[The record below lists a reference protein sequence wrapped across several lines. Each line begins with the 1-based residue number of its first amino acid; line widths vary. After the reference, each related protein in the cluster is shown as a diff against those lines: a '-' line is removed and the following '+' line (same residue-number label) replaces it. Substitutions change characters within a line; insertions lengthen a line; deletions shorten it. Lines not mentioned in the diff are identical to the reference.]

1 MLSDRLKLLRN
12 NAKLSQ
18 QQLADILGIDRSTY
32 TYYET
37 NKTNPSIPLLLKLS
51 GIYGITVD
59 ELVGNQNTLRLN
71 DGEGDFFESPE
82 PDGGESAETFEKILR
97 LSDLNDEEKI
107 LILKYRLLEDKSEI
121 MKYLE

>member
-71 DGEGDFFESPE
+71 DSEGDFSDNPE
-82 PDGGESAETFEKILR
+82 PDGGEAAEISEKVLR
-97 LSDLNDEEKI
+97 LSDLNDEEKM

>member
-71 DGEGDFFESPE
+71 DSEGDFLDNPE
-82 PDGGESAETFEKILR
+82 PDGGEAAEISEKILR

-121 MKYLE
+121 MKLLE